1 MEQRLNEGRCQL
13 SQKAECRQQCSAGR
27 TACCSFPSHRED
39 TGIDGKEP
47 QQKAAPAL
55 HLFTKLLGFFQQT
68 PPEQDAAAAC
78 RHQIQQGPI
87 GAFPGKKPQ
96 HRCQRQE
103 QEH

>member
-13 SQKAECRQQCSAGR
+13 SQKAECRQQRSTGC

-55 HLFTKLLGFFQQT
+55 HLFTKLLGFFQQAS
-68 PPEQDAAAAC
+68 PEQDTAAAC
-78 RHQIQQGPI
+78 RHKIQQCPI
-87 GAFPGKKPQ
+87 GAFPGEEPQ